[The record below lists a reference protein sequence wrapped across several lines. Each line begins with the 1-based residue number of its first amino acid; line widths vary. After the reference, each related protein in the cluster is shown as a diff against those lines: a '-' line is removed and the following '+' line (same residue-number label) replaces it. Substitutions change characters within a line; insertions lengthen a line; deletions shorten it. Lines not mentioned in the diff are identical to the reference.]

1 MFMVPAAVLTAGKA
15 LAGSKLGLAIGKGLG
30 LVKGAM
36 GSKAAASGVG
46 SAMKAGAGMPGV
58 YAGTGSR
65 MAGTKLAQAASN
77 PAFAGGIG
85 NAIFGNM
92 TRGQI
97 ATRLAPDV
105 AFGVLGGAMTP
116 GDLGDKLI
124 AGGTQAIGGGIGG
137 LAVGRGLGKLG
148 AGDTVQTIGD
158 FMGSYGGDFAGMAA
172 GDAMMRGKDRLFGG
186 SGQTPYEKMSEE
198 QQKQLVQQIRQQTL
212 QGVGAMPGVN
222 SQYLGLGTG
231 FDA

>member
-1 MFMVPAAVLTAGKA
+1 MAFPLAIPALGALGTKLAGALTAAKSLVGFGGAAKA
-15 LAGSKLGLAIGKGLG
+15 TA
-30 LVKGAM
+30 
-36 GSKAAASGVG
+36 GVG
-46 SAMKAGAGMPGV
+46 SAMKAGATLPGV
-58 YAGTGSR
+58 IGGTGAR
-65 MAGTKLAQAASN
+65 MAGTKLASS
-77 PAFAGGIG
+77 PMFTKGIG
-85 NAIFGNM
+85 NAVFGDM

-97 ATRLAPDV
+97 ATRLAPDL

-137 LAVGRGLGKLG
+137 LAVGRGLGKIG
-148 AGDTVQTIGD
+148 AGETVQTIGD
-158 FMGSYGGDFAGMAA
+158 FMGSYGGDFAGMAV
-172 GDAMMRGKDRLFGG
+172 GDSMMRGKDRLFGG

-198 QQKQLVQQIRQQTL
+198 QQKQLVAQIRQQTL